1 MRIPDILRHGCF
13 APLPSGRSELLLKP
27 VGACGGEAL
36 GEWPGSLGV
45 GVGPAGPAR
54 LCPACAPPVPRRR
67 AVDGE
72 AQARRWFQ
80 TEKQTLFDLQSYTGF
95 FSFLLQV
102 FSFGEGNV
110 ALRGSQ

>member
-1 MRIPDILRHGCF
+1 MEERPW
-13 APLPSGRSELLLKP
+13 AS
-27 VGACGGEAL
+27 
-36 GEWPGSLGV
+36 
-45 GVGPAGPAR
+45 GPAAWERVWGQPA
-54 LCPACAPPVPRRR
+54 LPACAPPVPRRR